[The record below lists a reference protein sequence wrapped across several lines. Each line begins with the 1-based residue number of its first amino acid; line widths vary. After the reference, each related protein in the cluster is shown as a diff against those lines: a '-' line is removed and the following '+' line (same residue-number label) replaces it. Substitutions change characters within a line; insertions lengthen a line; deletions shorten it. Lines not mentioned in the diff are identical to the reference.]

1 MDLSYDEW
9 CAQVDALCARHLLND
24 WANLCGD
31 TDVLERGFEDGWT
44 PLRFG
49 QWWAEKY
56 DLTWFDP
63 DDPDPLHNDPL
74 MPRRERRSSWPRVER
89 GGTRRQASA
98 RGAST

>member
-1 MDLSYDEW
+1 MDLSYDQW

-44 PLRFG
+44 PLRFV

-63 DDPDPLHNDPL
+63 DDPDPICF
-74 MPRRERRSSWPRVER
+74 
-89 GGTRRQASA
+89 
-98 RGAST
+98 